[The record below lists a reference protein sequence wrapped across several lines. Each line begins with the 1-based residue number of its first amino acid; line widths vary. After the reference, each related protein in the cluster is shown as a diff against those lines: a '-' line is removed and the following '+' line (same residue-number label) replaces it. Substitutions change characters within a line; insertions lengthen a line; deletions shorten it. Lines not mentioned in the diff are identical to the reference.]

1 MNLDDLFNEALQQ
14 YDNELPFAIYRKPGK
29 EDLNLVKQKDKE
41 LNISSNFSESG
52 FIFSPFDD
60 ELNSV
65 IFPLDKSAF
74 ISATLE
80 NIPFENEPNKIT
92 KLSPV
97 NSKPKKEHIE
107 LVKKGISSMHS
118 NGLRKVVLSRKEEV
132 KISNIDTSD
141 SIIELLKKLLARYPS
156 AFVYCWYHPKIG
168 LWMGATPETL
178 FSLENKTFRT
188 MALAGTQKYQ
198 ENHKTVW
205 NEKEKEEQAIVTEY
219 LEKSLEKIVPILM
232 ISKPTTSVAGNLV
245 HLRSDIGGTIN
256 TRLCD
261 VLCLIKKLH
270 PTPAVCGFPKEEAK
284 HFIKENEKYD
294 REFYAGFLGEIN
306 LPNTVLNRPQNLTKS
321 NNKSCTD
328 LYVNLRCM
336 KIVDDI
342 ATIYVGGG
350 ITKDSDPKAEW
361 LETQYKA
368 ETMMQILS

>member
-1 MNLDDLFNEALQQ
+1 MKLDDLFTETLNQ
-14 YDNELPFAIYRKPGK
+14 YVSKLPFVLYRKPGK
-29 EDLNLVKQKDKE
+29 DVLNLVKQEDKQVY
-41 LNISSNFSESG
+41 ISSNFSESG

-65 IFPLDKSAF
+65 IFPLEKSSFLNAP
-74 ISATLE
+74 LE
-80 NIPFENEPNKIT
+80 KIPFESEPNKIA

-97 NSKPKKEHIE
+97 NSNHKKDHIE
-107 LVKKGISSMHS
+107 LVKKGISFMHS

-132 KISNIDTSD
+132 KISDINSGDTIVD
-141 SIIELLKKLLARYPS
+141 LLKKLLANYPS

-198 ENHKTVW
+198 KDHKPVW

-232 ISKPTTSVAGNLV
+232 ISKPTTTVAGNVV
-245 HLRSDIGGTIN
+245 HLKTDIGGTIN

-261 VLCLIKKLH
+261 VLCLIKMLH

-306 LPNTVLNRPQNLTKS
+306 LPDTVLDRRQNTSKS
-321 NNKSCTD
+321 KDKTSTD

-336 KIVDDI
+336 KIVDDVASI
-342 ATIYVGGG
+342 FVGGG
-350 ITKDSDPKAEW
+350 ITKDSDPQSEW

-368 ETMMQILS
+368 ETMLQILS

>member
-1 MNLDDLFNEALQQ
+1 MKLDDLFTEMLQQ
-14 YDNELPFAIYRKPGK
+14 YVSELPFVIYRKPGK
-29 EDLNLVKQKDKE
+29 DVLNLVKQKDKKAY
-41 LNISSNFSESG
+41 LSSNFSESG

-65 IFPLDKSAF
+65 IFPLDKSTF
-74 ISATLE
+74 TSAKLE
-80 NIPFENEPNKIT
+80 KMSFESSSNKIA

-97 NSKPKKEHIE
+97 NNNQKKTHIE
-107 LVKKGISSMHS
+107 LVKKGISFMHS

-132 KISNIDTSD
+132 KISDINSVE
-141 SIIELLKKLLARYPS
+141 SITNLLKKLLAKYPA

-198 ENHKTVW
+198 EDHKPVW

-219 LEKSLEKIVPILM
+219 IEKSLEKIVPILM
-232 ISKPTTSVAGNLV
+232 ISRPTTTVAGNVV
-245 HLRSDIGGTIN
+245 HLKTDIGGTIN

-284 HFIKENEKYD
+284 HFIKENENYD

-306 LPNTVLNRPQNLTKS
+306 LPETIINSHQNTSKS
-321 NNKSCTD
+321 NNKTSTD

-342 ATIYVGGG
+342 ASIFVGGG
-350 ITKDSDPKAEW
+350 ITRESDPKEEW
-361 LETQYKA
+361 IETQYKA
-368 ETMMQILS
+368 ETLMQILS